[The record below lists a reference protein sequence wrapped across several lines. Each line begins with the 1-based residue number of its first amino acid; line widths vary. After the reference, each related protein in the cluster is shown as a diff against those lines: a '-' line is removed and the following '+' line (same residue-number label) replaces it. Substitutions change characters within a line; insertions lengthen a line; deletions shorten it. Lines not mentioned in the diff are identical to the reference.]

1 MFILSF
7 SDKLFSM
14 TLFMMFYL
22 IFHFQRYE
30 HDLLFFIFSL
40 FLKVIVISL
49 EHDRAEDKDN
59 GEELIT
65 VDGMAK
71 VNDIDDDGQTF
82 SYADNKSRNVLFI
95 KFDHLVNDNLA
106 QRVEDRQHGDVSN
119 DLFMG

>member
-1 MFILSF
+1 MFILPF
-7 SDKLFSM
+7 SDKLFPM

-49 EHDRAEDKDN
+49 EHDRAEDEGN
-59 GEELIT
+59 GEELVT

-71 VNDIDDDGQTF
+71 VNDVDDNGQAF
-82 SYADNKSRNVLFI
+82 SYADNKGRNVLFVQ
-95 KFDHLVNDNLA
+95 FDHLVNDNLA
-106 QRVEDRQHGDVSN
+106 QGVEDRQHGDVSN